1 MHSSLSLHR
10 TCKQCQP
17 LLTHNPNRAN
27 HGNRGTAAGH
37 VLLQLLQQIR
47 PKGGG
52 KGRKLPYLEAGAAA
66 DGAPVQLGAGCGEQA
81 AVEGRGQGA
90 VPRTTRLRSSVETE
104 R

>member
-1 MHSSLSLHR
+1 
-10 TCKQCQP
+10 
-17 LLTHNPNRAN
+17 
-27 HGNRGTAAGH
+27 